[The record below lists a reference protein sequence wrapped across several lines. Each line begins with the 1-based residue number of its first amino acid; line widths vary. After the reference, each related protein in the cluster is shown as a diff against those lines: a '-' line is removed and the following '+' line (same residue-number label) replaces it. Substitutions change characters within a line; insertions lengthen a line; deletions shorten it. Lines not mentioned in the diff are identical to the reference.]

1 MAHSSVLDALAATG
15 PVVPIRF
22 GSLMEDEADVVDGL
36 LVPNQDRFTALLDEL
51 AGRQQFNLRA
61 TYHDGVALGEI
72 IQREPEV
79 RELRAL
85 TRDLPEEDGHW
96 EKVRLGELVAQ
107 ALERKR
113 EADTEIVLGSVL
125 PLVDAHSAKEAT
137 GIDRVFDVALLV
149 DAARRAEF
157 EDRLEELA
165 EAVHERMR
173 LSLVGPLAPY
183 DFVGGDAWD

>member
-1 MAHSSVLDALAATG
+1 
-15 PVVPIRF
+15 
-22 GSLMEDEADVVDGL
+22 VDGL
-36 LVPNQDRFTALLDEL
+36 LVPNQEHFTALLDEL
-51 AGRQQFNLRA
+51 TGRQQFNLRA

-72 IQREPEV
+72 VQSEPEV

-85 TRDLPEEDGHW
+85 TRDLPEQDGHR

-107 ALERKR
+107 ALEGKR
-113 EADTEIVLGSVL
+113 AADTETVLEFVL
-125 PLVDAHSAKEAT
+125 PLVDGHFVKDGT

-183 DFVGGDAWD
+183 DFVGGHAWD